1 MDPEVCHLHG
11 GAGRIPNDTFAGR
24 CQVRLENAQLLQAL
38 SATGSLGSAHCQRC
52 RLDHLLDLTRGG
64 QYKAQCIGDTI
75 DEATAAA
82 ATTDPCRQFDILFTP
97 SHSHLFPSEP

>member
-1 MDPEVCHLHG
+1 MPFCL
-11 GAGRIPNDTFAGR
+11 AGLVTLD
-24 CQVRLENAQLLQAL
+24 AQRLQAL

-75 DEATAAA
+75 EEAAA
-82 ATTDPCRQFDILFTP
+82 AADPCRQFDIPYTP
-97 SHSHLFPSEP
+97 SPDILPLGEP